1 MRMILICVLLLAVPA
16 AGCGR
21 EDEQGVQVLA
31 TTPIAAEVVRAV
43 AGPDAQVATLLT
55 GTASPHDYGA
65 SAKDRARLEEADL
78 VVAWGAGLERGL
90 PLDDLDQDPLEL
102 AAGER
107 DPHVWMDPTRVA
119 AALPELADALADAD
133 AEHAAAYRRRATAYR
148 DKLERL
154 DRELRRMLAVV
165 PAERRKLVTSHD
177 SLGHFARRYGFEF
190 VGAPFGLAPEAEP
203 SAERV
208 ADLIDRVE
216 SQGVPAVFAEDTDDP
231 ELMRRIA
238 DAAGVEVVDDLL
250 VEGFGDE
257 VDGYEAMMRHDARR
271 IAEALAP

>member
-1 MRMILICVLLLAVPA
+1 M
-16 AGCGR
+16 
-21 EDEQGVQVLA
+21 LA

-119 AALPELADALADAD
+119 AALPGLADALADAD
-133 AEHAAAYRRRATAYR
+133 AEHAGAYRRRAAAYR
-148 DKLERL
+148 SELERL